1 MEATNSVMM
10 TIRLKGL
17 IKSFQLKDM
26 AKSTD
31 KYPSF
36 YRRYVTVT

>member
-1 MEATNSVMM
+1 MEVTNSIMLV
-10 TIRLKGL
+10 IRLKGL
-17 IKSFQLKDM
+17 IKSIQLKDM
-26 AKSTD
+26 EKFTG